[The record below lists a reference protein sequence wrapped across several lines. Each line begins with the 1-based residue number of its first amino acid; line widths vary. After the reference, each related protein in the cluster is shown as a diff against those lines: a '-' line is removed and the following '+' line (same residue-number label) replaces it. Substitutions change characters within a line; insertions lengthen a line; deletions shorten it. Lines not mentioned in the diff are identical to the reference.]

1 MDKIWNYQNPVS
13 INFGEGIFD
22 KIHQFIGGRN
32 YALITY
38 SDDQFTSYTRSL
50 IKTSGKPAL
59 LINDIAPNPD
69 FELLSEQAKLYS
81 EIKNKPEVIVALG
94 GGSVIDSA
102 KVFSAAENGFENI
115 KKFLETKKGGEDL
128 SSTPIIAVPSTSGTG
143 SEVTCWAT
151 IWDKKNSRKYSLAH
165 EKLFPEIALI
175 DPKLMMGKSYELT
188 LVTALDALSHA
199 LESIWNINANT
210 ISANHATFAAKSIIK
225 ILPTL
230 LNDLT
235 NINLRT
241 EMASASLS
249 AGLAFSSTKT
259 AIAHNLSYPITLGWG
274 VPHGIA
280 CSFTLPTILQSVVS
294 IGGFREES
302 LKEIFGDN
310 LTKAADNL
318 KIYLERFN
326 IGTTFL
332 ELGIPHEKSKKIV
345 DEAFIGERGLNFI
358 GSKENFLKAA
368 DSFGLLP

>member
-115 KKFLETKKGGEDL
+115 KNFLETKKGGEDL

-302 LKEIFGDN
+302 LKEIFGDD

>member
-1 MDKIWNYQNPVS
+1 MNKIWNYQNPVS
-13 INFGEGIFD
+13 INFGEGIFK
-22 KIHQFIGGRN
+22 KIHQFICGRN

-38 SDDQFTSYTRSL
+38 SDDQFTSYTHSL

-69 FELLSEQAKLYS
+69 FELLSVQAKLYS
-81 EIKNKPEVIVALG
+81 EIKNRPEVIVALG

-102 KVFSAAENGFENI
+102 KVFSAAENGFEKI
-115 KKFLETKKGGEDL
+115 KSFLETKKGGQDL

-165 EKLFPEIALI
+165 KKLFPEIALI
-175 DPKLMMGKSYELT
+175 DPKLTMGKSYELT

-199 LESIWNINANT
+199 LESIWNVNANA
-210 ISANHATFAAKSIIK
+210 ISANHATFAAKSILK
-225 ILPTL
+225 VLPKL

-235 NINLRT
+235 NIHLRT
-241 EMASASLS
+241 EMALASLS

-280 CSFTLPTILQSVVS
+280 CSFTLPTILKSVIG

-332 ELGIPHEKSKKIV
+332 ELGIPHEKSEKII
-345 DEAFIGERGLNFI
+345 DEAFLGERGLNFI

-368 DSFGLLP
+368 GSYGLLL

>member
-13 INFGEGIFD
+13 INFGEGIFK

-69 FELLSEQAKLYS
+69 FELLSVQAKLYS

-102 KVFSAAENGFENI
+102 KVFSAAENGFEKI
-115 KKFLETKKGGEDL
+115 KSFLETKKGGQDL

-199 LESIWNINANT
+199 LESIWNVNANT
-210 ISANHATFAAKSIIK
+210 ISANHATFAAKSILK
-225 ILPTL
+225 VLPKL

-235 NINLRT
+235 NIHLRT
-241 EMASASLS
+241 EMALASLS

-280 CSFTLPTILQSVVS
+280 CSFTLPTILKSVVG

-302 LKEIFGDN
+302 LEEIFGDN

-332 ELGIPHEKSKKIV
+332 ELGIPNEKSKKII
-345 DEAFIGERGLNFI
+345 DEAFTGERGLNFI

-368 DSFGLLP
+368 DSYRLLH

>member
-115 KKFLETKKGGEDL
+115 KNFLETKKGGEDL

-210 ISANHATFAAKSIIK
+210 ISANHATFAAKSILK

-302 LKEIFGDN
+302 LKEIFGDD

>member
-69 FELLSEQAKLYS
+69 FELLSEQAKFYS

-115 KKFLETKKGGEDL
+115 KNFLETKKGGEDL

-210 ISANHATFAAKSIIK
+210 ISANHATFAAKSILK

>member
-1 MDKIWNYQNPVS
+1 MNKIWNYQNPVS
-13 INFGEGIFD
+13 INFGEGIFE

-69 FELLSEQAKLYS
+69 FELLSVQTKLYS
-81 EIKNKPEVIVALG
+81 EIKNAPEVIVALG

-102 KVFSAAENGFENI
+102 KVFSVAGNGFENI
-115 KKFLETKKGGEDL
+115 KNFLETKKGGQDL

-165 EKLFPEIALI
+165 KKLFPEIALI

-199 LESIWNINANT
+199 LESIWNVNANT
-210 ISANHATFAAKSIIK
+210 ISANHATFAAKSILK
-225 ILPTL
+225 VLPKL

-235 NINLRT
+235 NIHLRT

-280 CSFTLPTILQSVVS
+280 CSFTLPTILKSVVG

-302 LKEIFGDN
+302 LEEIFGDN

-332 ELGIPHEKSKKIV
+332 ELGIPNEKSKKII
-345 DEAFIGERGLNFI
+345 DEAFTGERGLNFI

-368 DSFGLLP
+368 DSYRLLH

>member
-1 MDKIWNYQNPVS
+1 MNKIWNYQNPVS
-13 INFGEGIFD
+13 INFGEGIFK

-38 SDDQFTSYTRSL
+38 SDDQFTSYTHSL

-69 FELLSEQAKLYS
+69 FELLSVQAKLYS

-102 KVFSAAENGFENI
+102 KVFSAAENGFEKI
-115 KKFLETKKGGEDL
+115 KSFLETKKGGQDL

-175 DPKLMMGKSYELT
+175 DPKLTMGKSYELT

-199 LESIWNINANT
+199 LESIWNVNANA
-210 ISANHATFAAKSIIK
+210 ISANHATFAAKSILK
-225 ILPTL
+225 VLPKL

-235 NINLRT
+235 NIHLRT

-280 CSFTLPTILQSVVS
+280 CSFTLPTILKSVVG
-294 IGGFREES
+294 IGGFREAS

-310 LTKAADNL
+310 LTKAADRL
-318 KIYLERFN
+318 KIYLESFN

-332 ELGIPHEKSKKIV
+332 ELGIPNEKSKKII

-368 DSFGLLP
+368 GSYGLLL

>member
-115 KKFLETKKGGEDL
+115 KNFLETKKGGEDL

-165 EKLFPEIALI
+165 EKLFPQIALI
-175 DPKLMMGKSYELT
+175 DPKLMIGKSYELT

-210 ISANHATFAAKSIIK
+210 ISANHATFAAKSILK

-310 LTKAADNL
+310 LPKAADNL